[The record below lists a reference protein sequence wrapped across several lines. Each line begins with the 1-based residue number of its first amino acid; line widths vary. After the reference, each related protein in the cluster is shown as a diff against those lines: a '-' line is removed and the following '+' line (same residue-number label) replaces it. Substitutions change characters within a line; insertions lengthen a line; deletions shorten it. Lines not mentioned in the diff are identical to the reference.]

1 MGRNKQFQMLS
12 PAEKAWATRRQRQAT
27 KKSVAHATPKVPRG
41 TDLTAAEKAWVT
53 RRGGR
58 TPKKPWEDPGRFPKV
73 QWYVAVDSKGTE
85 LCFSAAESPE
95 QAKQLLGKH
104 YPDAKVVPVE
114 GIPKHLR

>member
-1 MGRNKQFQMLS
+1 MGRNKQFPMMS
-12 PAEKAWATRRQRQAT
+12 PADKAWITRQQKQHNEAQ
-27 KKSVAHATPKVPRG
+27 HNEVPRG

-58 TPKKPWEDPGRFPKV
+58 TPKKPWEDSGRFPKV

-95 QAKQLLGKH
+95 QAKQLLGKR